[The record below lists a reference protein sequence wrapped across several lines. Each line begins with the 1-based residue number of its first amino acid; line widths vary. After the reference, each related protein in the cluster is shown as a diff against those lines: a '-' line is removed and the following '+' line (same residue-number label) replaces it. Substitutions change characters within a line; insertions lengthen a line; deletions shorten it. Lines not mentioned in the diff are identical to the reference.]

1 MIPSDPVDRRSFVK
15 AAASVS
21 LGASLSPL
29 LATAAGKAG
38 KPWPNEFC
46 TFTKVFQHMDFDEL
60 ADTIAELG
68 FDGIEAPVRPGGHVL
83 PERVEEDLP
92 KMAEALKKR
101 GLKISILTSGIN
113 EVSEEQYTEKV
124 LRTAKALG
132 IERYRMSYYRYDLKK
147 PIPEQLA
154 GFRAPLD
161 DLVALNKEVGIKA
174 IYQNHSGAKYC
185 GAPLWDLYEL
195 IKGHSPEHIGS
206 CFDIGHAT
214 VEGAKAWPLNF
225 HLLRP
230 WIDTVYVKE
239 PGLKDNKVVWGPIN
253 EGAVDKEFYTLLKQ
267 SKFTGPISL
276 HVEYLGHKDPNHVGK
291 IIEATRKDFAALKE
305 NLAQA

>member
-1 MIPSDPVDRRSFVK
+1 MNLSDPIGRRSFVK
-15 AAASVS
+15 STTAAA
-21 LGASLSPL
+21 LGAGLSSVPL
-29 LATAAGKAG
+29 IAADKA
-38 KPWPNEFC
+38 KNPRSNEFC
-46 TFTKVFQHMDFDEL
+46 TFTKVFQHMSYDEL

-92 KMAEALKKR
+92 KMMEALQKR
-101 GLKISILTSGIN
+101 GLTITILTSGIN
-113 EVSEEQYTEKV
+113 EVSKEQHTEKV

-132 IERYRMSYYRYDLKK
+132 IKRYRMSYYRYDLKK
-147 PIPEQLA
+147 PIPEQLES
-154 GFRAPLD
+154 FRSPLN
-161 DLVALNKEVGIKA
+161 DLVALNEEIGIKG
-174 IYQNHSGAKYC
+174 IYQNHSGAKFC

-195 IKGHSPEHIGS
+195 IKNHSPDHIGS

-239 PGLKDNKVVWGPIN
+239 PGYKDNKLVWGPIN
-253 EGAVDKEFYTLLKQ
+253 EGAGDKGFFTLLKQ

-276 HVEYLGHKDPNHVGK
+276 HVEYLKHKDPENVAK

-305 NLAQA
+305 ILAQA

>member
-1 MIPSDPVDRRSFVK
+1 MNPNKPIGRRAFVK
-15 AAASVS
+15 TTAAAA
-21 LGASLSPL
+21 LGSSLS
-29 LATAAGKAG
+29 ATSLIAAEKAK

-46 TFTKVFQHMDFDEL
+46 TFTKVFQHMSFDEL

-92 KMAEALKKR
+92 KMMEALKKR
-101 GLKISILTSGIN
+101 GLNITILTSGIN
-113 EVSEEQYTEKV
+113 EVSEEQHTEKV

-132 IERYRMSYYRYDLKK
+132 IKRYRMSYYRYDLKK
-147 PIPEQLA
+147 SIPDQLES
-154 GFRAPLD
+154 FRSPLN
-161 DLVALNKEVGIKA
+161 DLVALNKEIGIKA
-174 IYQNHSGAKYC
+174 IYQNHSGAKFC

-195 IKGHSPEHIGS
+195 IKNHSPEQIGS

-225 HLLRP
+225 QLLRP
-230 WIDTVYVKE
+230 WIDAVYVKAPAFKNNE
-239 PGLKDNKVVWGPIN
+239 IVWGPIN
-253 EGAVDKEFYTLLKQ
+253 EGAVDNGFFSLLKQ
-267 SKFTGPISL
+267 SKFAGPISL
-276 HVEYLGHKDPNHVGK
+276 HVEYLKHKDPVNAGK

-305 NLAQA
+305 ILAQA